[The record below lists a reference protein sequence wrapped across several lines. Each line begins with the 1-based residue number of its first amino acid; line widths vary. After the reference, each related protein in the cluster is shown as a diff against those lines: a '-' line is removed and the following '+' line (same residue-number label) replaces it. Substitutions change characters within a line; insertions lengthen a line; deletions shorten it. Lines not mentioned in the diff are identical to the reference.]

1 MIQVIYDPV
10 SGLKRCLSPSYNY
23 LFDSR
28 TGAFARWG
36 ATSDDDPVVGY
47 LEIFDLEVSTVC
59 SGVGA
64 GPCAFCYKS
73 NGPRGRNMD
82 FATFK
87 RIFDLLPP
95 TLTQI
100 AFGIGDLEANPDL
113 LAMFDYCR
121 DNDHNPGV
129 VPNLTI
135 NGAGLS
141 PQWAADLAARCGAV
155 AVSAYEPREVC
166 YDAVA
171 ALSTA
176 GLAQVN
182 IHALMSR
189 ETIDRV
195 RELISDIA
203 TDQRLAGV
211 RALVLLA
218 LKPKG
223 RGERYHV
230 VTDPVAYRQII
241 DLAAAAGVDLG
252 FDSCSAPTYLAAC
265 AGMADFATR
274 AALAES
280 CESDRFSG
288 YANVDGQYWHCS
300 FTEGRPGFAPVD
312 LLAVKDFNREVWAST
327 VVRAFR
333 TRLLCRAAPHISS
346 DCYLCPVYDLYDP
359 ALSRQV
365 PTPDPA
371 SQI

>member
-1 MIQVIYDPV
+1 M
-10 SGLKRCLSPSYNY
+10 S
-23 LFDSR
+23 
-28 TGAFARWG
+28 
-36 ATSDDDPVVGY
+36 
-47 LEIFDLEVSTVC
+47 
-59 SGVGA
+59 
-64 GPCAFCYKS
+64 
-73 NGPRGRNMD
+73 

-87 RIFDLLPP
+87 HIFDLLPQ

-100 AFGIGDLEANPDL
+100 AFGIGDLESNPDL
-113 LAMFDYCR
+113 LAMFGYCR

-141 PQWAADLAARCGAV
+141 PQWAHELAGRCGAV

-171 ALSTA
+171 ALSAA
-176 GLAQVN
+176 GLEQVN
-182 IHALMSR
+182 IHALMSA
-189 ETIDRV
+189 ETVDRV

-203 TDQRLAGV
+203 TDPRLSGV

-230 VTDPVAYRQII
+230 MSDLATYREII
-241 DLAAAAGVDLG
+241 DLAATSGVNLG

-265 AGMADFATR
+265 AGMPDFATR
-274 AALAES
+274 ATLAES

-300 FTEGRPGFAPVD
+300 FSEGRPGVEPVN
-312 LLAVKDFNREVWAST
+312 LLAVKDFNREVWMSPS
-327 VVRAFR
+327 VRAFR
-333 TRLLCRAAPHISS
+333 ARLLCRAAPHISS

-359 ALSRQV
+359 SVNGQV
-365 PTPDPA
+365 PELPVA
-371 SQI
+371 SQT

>member
-1 MIQVIYDPV
+1 MIQVIYDPA
-10 SGLKRCLSPSYNY
+10 SGLKRCISPRYNY
-23 LFDSR
+23 LFDSAS
-28 TGAFARWG
+28 GAFARWG
-36 ATSDDDPVVGY
+36 ATQAENPAVGM
-47 LEIFDLEVSTVC
+47 LEIFDLEVSTIC

-73 NGPRGRNMD
+73 NGPRGRNMS

-87 RIFDLLPP
+87 AIFDLLPV

-113 LAMFDYCR
+113 LSMFDYCR
-121 DNDHNPGV
+121 VNDHNPGV

-135 NGAGLS
+135 NGVGLT

-155 AVSAYEPREVC
+155 AVSAYEPRDIC

-171 ALSTA
+171 ALSAA

-182 IHALMSR
+182 IHALVSI
-189 ETIDRV
+189 ETLDRAK
-195 RELISDIA
+195 EIIADIVN
-203 TDQRLAGV
+203 DPRLAGV

-223 RGERYHV
+223 RGERYHT
-230 VTDPVAYRQII
+230 VTDPAIYRELI
-241 DLAAAAGVDLG
+241 DLAAAAGVTLG
-252 FDSCSAPTYLAAC
+252 FDSCTAPTYLAAVRD
-265 AGMADFATR
+265 MPDFPMR

-288 YANVDGQYWHCS
+288 YANVEGKYWHCS
-300 FTEGRPGFAPVD
+300 FTEGRPGFEPVD
-312 LLAVKDFNREVWAST
+312 LLTVKDFNTEVWQAS

-333 TRLLCRAAPHISS
+333 TRLLGGLSSHISE
-346 DCYLCPVYDLYDP
+346 DCYRCPVYDLYGP
-359 ALSRQV
+359 QV
-365 PTPDPA
+365 LGQMT
-371 SQI
+371 